1 MKTLIPILLFTLSFN
16 LYALDWYDMDLD
28 RTVRL
33 EKKLEFTKEKI
44 TLKTG
49 DTMKVWDV
57 IDLGFNVLVY
67 QFEMQNCPGPDITTE
82 MIIVNPNDRQENDPS
97 VGVQIQETCLL
108 EVFVEAKDVFSKS
121 LFK

>member
-1 MKTLIPILLFTLSFN
+1 MKTILSFLLLSCSLH
-16 LYALDWYDMDLD
+16 LYALDWYDMDLEQ
-28 RTVRL
+28 TVTL
-33 EKKLEFTKEKI
+33 EKTIEFTQENI
-44 TLKTG
+44 TLKPG

-67 QFEMQNCPGPDITTE
+67 QFEMQNCPGPDIKTS
-82 MIIVNPNDRQENDPS
+82 MIIVNPNDKVENDPS